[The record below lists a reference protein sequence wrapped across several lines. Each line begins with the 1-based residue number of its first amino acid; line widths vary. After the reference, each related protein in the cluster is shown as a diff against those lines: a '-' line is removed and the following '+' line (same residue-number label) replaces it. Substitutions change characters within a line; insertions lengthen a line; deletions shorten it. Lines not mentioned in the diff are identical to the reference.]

1 MSKGKNPPPPSSS
14 RGNRSPHHNLKHIPD
29 EWSERVTSQ
38 ERSLVPKF
46 ATRAYHL
53 PGNDVC
59 ADWLQYMLNNHP
71 VVGICCHHRLHP
83 LKTRQRFIILI
94 GSFAFGVAV
103 TNVIY
108 LWFISTGKDTKQEIF
123 SIDLNTKESAHY
135 SVTAGLV
142 MLVTVGSGLHTIF
155 DRFVWSL
162 SACRCCRAGGT
173 FESSSV
179 NSSKRGRCQEYG
191 SYLVIFCV
199 VLVIAAATLVVLIR
213 AKMDGE
219 ETTLIPYIQDS
230 NTTLTDIV
238 QSVKDFELEDFS
250 FLKAYCLEF
259 AVSLFLYYPLLDT
272 VLFTGVLGCY
282 RVPLLGGRP
291 YEVRK
296 EEMKRSASSRVRRV
310 SALELA

>member
-1 MSKGKNPPPPSSS
+1 
-14 RGNRSPHHNLKHIPD
+14 
-29 EWSERVTSQ
+29 
-38 ERSLVPKF
+38 
-46 ATRAYHL
+46 
-53 PGNDVC
+53 
-59 ADWLQYMLNNHP
+59 
-71 VVGICCHHRLHP
+71 
-83 LKTRQRFIILI
+83 
-94 GSFAFGVAV
+94 
-103 TNVIY
+103 
-108 LWFISTGKDTKQEIF
+108 
-123 SIDLNTKESAHY
+123 
-135 SVTAGLV
+135 
-142 MLVTVGSGLHTIF
+142 
-155 DRFVWSL
+155 
-162 SACRCCRAGGT
+162 
-173 FESSSV
+173 
-179 NSSKRGRCQEYG
+179 
-191 SYLVIFCV
+191 
-199 VLVIAAATLVVLIR
+199 
-213 AKMDGE
+213 MDGE